1 MSLAAEPIN
10 DTAERDR
17 NEHHALSVRDA
28 KKSYAGK
35 VALNGVSFHLKAGE
49 HLALLGPNG
58 AGKTTLIRCISG
70 RVKAESGNFE
80 LLGKALTDKNRHSL
94 GIVPQEIA
102 LYPKLTAREN
112 LEVFGRLYGVSQQK
126 IRERVRWA
134 LQWTDLT
141 DRANDLSSTFSG
153 GMKRRLNIAA
163 GILHRPTVILLD
175 EPTVGVDPQ
184 SRERIFEMLEEL
196 RNDGASLLLTTHQLE
211 DAEAHCDRIVII
223 DSGSVIANGTRNQLI
238 ESTIG
243 SKRQMSVRV
252 DRVPKDPIP
261 GFELNNNS
269 MRLETVLDD
278 VAKDMPPLLN
288 SLAAS
293 GYVVEDVDIRAPSLQ
308 NVFLKLT
315 GRELRE

>member
-1 MSLAAEPIN
+1 MFVAAEPIN
-10 DTAERDR
+10 EKAER
-17 NEHHALSVRDA
+17 NEQLALAVSDA
-28 KKSYAGK
+28 RKSYSGK
-35 VALNGVSFHLKAGE
+35 SALNGVSLQLRAGE

-70 RVKAESGNFE
+70 RVKPESGRFE
-80 LLGKALTDKNRHSL
+80 LLGKSLTDKNRHSL

-112 LEVFGRLYGVSQQK
+112 LEVFGRLYGVPQPK

-134 LQWTDLT
+134 LQWTDLN
-141 DRANDLSSTFSG
+141 DRANDLSNTFSG

-163 GILHRPTVILLD
+163 GILHRPAVILLD

-196 RNDGASLLLTTHQLE
+196 RCDGASLLLTTHQLE

-223 DSGSVIANGTRNQLI
+223 DHGSVVANGTRNELI

-252 DRVPKDPIP
+252 DRVPTASIP
-261 GFELNNNS
+261 GFTLNDNS

-288 SLAAS
+288 LLASS

>member
-10 DTAERDR
+10 DTAELDR

-28 KKSYAGK
+28 RKSYSGK
-35 VALNGVSFHLKAGE
+35 VALDGVSFDLKAGE

-134 LQWTDLT
+134 LQWTDLN

-223 DSGSVIANGTRNQLI
+223 DGGSVIANGTRNQLI

-252 DRVPKDPIP
+252 DRVPKYPIP
-261 GFELNNNS
+261 GFTLNNNS

-315 GRELRE
+315 GRDLRE